1 MGASKR
7 MIAKP
12 ISISPTGETSR
23 AAARSVPAHVC
34 ARLRR
39 WYIRRLCI
47 EGGRTYLGRSASGHG
62 IVTEGE
68 AIHLDPAA
76 KVSRGRSSYAVG
88 KAIEAFQSQKA
99 EKQMG

>member
-1 MGASKR
+1 
-7 MIAKP
+7 
-12 ISISPTGETSR
+12 
-23 AAARSVPAHVC
+23 
-34 ARLRR
+34 
-39 WYIRRLCI
+39 
-47 EGGRTYLGRSASGHG
+47 
-62 IVTEGE
+62 VTEGE